1 MQDSLGS
8 VQSVL
13 ALGASSD
20 IARATLRLL
29 VPRRVRTVVLAAH
42 RPAERAAHAA
52 WRLSAALARLGA
64 SPATVG
70 PSSLLTASCGTG
82 RLSPRREAEVT
93 AALAYVASVAR

>member
-1 MQDSLGS
+1 
-8 VQSVL
+8 VL
-13 ALGASSD
+13 SFDLAAGGVDRSGARV
-20 IARATLRLL
+20 ITRLL
-29 VPRRVRTVVLAAH
+29 ARGGRVAWGVLAAH

-93 AALAYVASVAR
+93 AALAYVASAAR